1 MHHAVSDPTRHAP
14 GQYVRASSQRLR
26 LRTLVVLGV
35 IAIASAAAARA
46 LGLQDATFLSVE
58 LVLAFALL
66 GVAHYAIPLVH
77 RRDLG
82 AGGEE
87 HVGSVLAALD
97 ERWSVIHDVRI
108 GAGNID
114 HIVIGPG
121 GVFAIETKARAGNV
135 RVRDVHGATLHQAR
149 AQRRALE
156 EITGT
161 SVEPLLVFSRAWV
174 DRPLAR
180 RGGVRVLPARMLIKH
195 LRARPTVLGPAD
207 VESARGLIETH
218 LRARAHSRPTA
229 RSVAHWR

>member
-1 MHHAVSDPTRHAP
+1 MHVVSDPTRHAP
-14 GQYVRASSQRLR
+14 GQHVRASSRRLR
-26 LRTLVVLGV
+26 LRTLVVLGM

-87 HVGSVLAALD
+87 YVGSVLASLD
-97 ERWSVIHDVRI
+97 ERWSVMHDVRI

-135 RVRDVHGATLHQAR
+135 RVRDVHGATVYQAR

-156 EITGT
+156 AIARCP
-161 SVEPLLVFSRAWV
+161 VEPLLVFSRAWV

-180 RGGVRVLPARMLIKH
+180 RGGVRVLPARMLVAH
-195 LRARPTVLGPAD
+195 LRARPTALDPAD
-207 VESARGLIETH
+207 VESVRGLIEAGV
-218 LRARAHSRPTA
+218 RALASANRAA
-229 RSVAHWR
+229 RSVAPWR

>member
-14 GQYVRASSQRLR
+14 GQHVRASSQRLR

-135 RVRDVHGATLHQAR
+135 RVRDVHGATVYQAR

-156 EITGT
+156 GIAGCA
-161 SVEPLLVFSRAWV
+161 VEPLLVFSRAWV

-180 RGGVRVLPARMLIKH
+180 RGGVRVLPARMLVAH
-195 LRARPTVLGPAD
+195 LRARPTALEPAD
-207 VESARGLIETH
+207 VEPVRSLIEDGVPAQASA
-218 LRARAHSRPTA
+218 LRAT
-229 RSVAHWR
+229 RSVAPWR

>member
-1 MHHAVSDPTRHAP
+1 MNHALSDPTRRAA
-14 GQYVRASSQRLR
+14 GQHVRAASQRLR
-26 LRTLVVLGV
+26 LRTLVILGA
-35 IAIASAAAARA
+35 IAIASAASARA
-46 LGLQDATFLSVE
+46 LGVQDSTFLSVE

-66 GVAHYAIPLVH
+66 GIAHYTVPLVR

-87 HVGSVLAALD
+87 YVGKILESLD
-97 ERWSVIHDVRI
+97 ERWSVIHDALI
-108 GAGNID
+108 GSGNID
-114 HIVIGPG
+114 HIVIGPA
-121 GVFAIETKARAGNV
+121 GVFAVETKARAGNV

-180 RGGVRVLPARMLIKH
+180 RGGVRVLPARMLVKH
-195 LRARPTVLGPAD
+195 LLARPAVLEPVD
-207 VESARGLIETH
+207 VERVRGLIEMH
-218 LRARAHSRPTA
+218 LRARAPSRPTA
-229 RSVAHWR
+229 RSVARWR